1 MVAELVLRQ
10 LGIYIVIY
18 FVFRKASKQLINKS
32 KWLNYKLG
40 PVFAASMLFNIIFIC
55 FLEYQYIRLSDKDL
69 SMEQRNIAL

>member
-32 KWLNYKLG
+32 SWLNYMLG
-40 PVFAASMLFNIIFIC
+40 PVFAVSMLFNIIFIC
-55 FLEYQYIRLSDKDL
+55 FLEYQYIRLSDIDL